1 MSPLGMTLAGIA
13 ATILAGLFGYLGARL
28 ARRSS
33 RESNV
38 TADWAAFAE
47 AQKIATANLEA
58 TVQRQGSEIT
68 NQGERINRLDRMLR
82 DEQKRFRLAI
92 SFTRELLR
100 WIEHHA
106 PGQQPPEVPESLKEE
121 V

>member
-1 MSPLGMTLAGIA
+1 MSPAAMTLGGIVAAIVAGI
-13 ATILAGLFGYLGARL
+13 FGYLGARL

-58 TVQRQGSEIT
+58 TVNRQGAEIAS
-68 NQGERINRLDRMLR
+68 QGERINRLDQRLR
-82 DEQKRFRLAI
+82 DEQRRFRLAI
-92 SFTRELLR
+92 VFIRELLR
-100 WIEHHA
+100 WIEHHV
-106 PGQQPPEVPESLKEE
+106 PGQQPPAVPDSLKEE